1 MCAKYNHLHSG
12 YDYIIVFIGEQ
23 ENRAGIYDVKLI
35 IHRSCIDLS
44 QILCVKIVFARHLWV
59 RHTFT
64 MCFHCYL
71 MARRKRLF
79 ILNNINC
86 YNICTCHVT
95 LFSAIIKR
103 LFCVWLVGNCC
114 DFRRAFCMVCRCMLQ
129 HTKTVNTGLLLFNFG
144 FGELRTENIASAVVH
159 SIFFTTS
166 AHCLVHTVHRIQCCL
181 IIMARQ
187 KQHNRSDG

>member
-44 QILCVKIVFARHLWV
+44 QILCVKSVFARHLWV

-114 DFRRAFCMVCRCMLQ
+114 DFPQSVLHGLPMHVTAHKNGQ
-129 HTKTVNTGLLLFNFG
+129 HRF
-144 FGELRTENIASAVVH
+144 VV
-159 SIFFTTS
+159 
-166 AHCLVHTVHRIQCCL
+166 IQFWFW
-181 IIMARQ
+181 
-187 KQHNRSDG
+187 